1 MSSPKGPYTLV
12 TVNTAPE
19 RAKRLI
25 GRMVEALKDRY
36 TIIHVDN
43 CESMPPTLHLESNA
57 RMKLI
62 QRTAIEEVAPKVTQ
76 HKPDVLFSASM
87 WSAEQA
93 AEIQSIA
100 RSIRPDI
107 KLHAIPQGLQV
118 ERGPDAIVEYLLEN
132 VPALLDA
139 E

>member
-1 MSSPKGPYTLV
+1 MSSLKGPFTLV

-36 TIIHVDN
+36 TIIHLDN
-43 CESMPPTLHLESNA
+43 CET
-57 RMKLI
+57 
-62 QRTAIEEVAPKVTQ
+62 IEEVAPKVAQ
-76 HKPDVLFSASM
+76 HQPDVLFSASM

-100 RSIRPDI
+100 RSIKPDI

-118 ERGPDAIVEYLLEN
+118 EKGPDAIVEYLLEH
-132 VPALLDA
+132 VPGLLD
-139 E
+139 EN